1 MLGWG
6 SKTITRYESHQ
17 VQDRAHDT
25 ILKKISHD
33 PDMPN
38 SMEVKCF
45 MGMQNFVIRYFAASD
60 QIINLYKVKLT
71 KLMWYADALSY
82 KLRGYA
88 ITGLVYKALPMG
100 AVPVGH
106 ESIIDLKDVPC
117 EEIEINETNAY
128 HFVLTSA
135 IDFPTLSADD
145 QQILDK
151 VILRFGMMK
160 KEDLVEFMHQ
170 EKAYK
175 KTNLW
180 DVISFEYAAYL
191 QI

>member
-1 MLGWG
+1 
-6 SKTITRYESHQ
+6 
-17 VQDRAHDT
+17 
-25 ILKKISHD
+25 
-33 PDMPN
+33 
-38 SMEVKCF
+38 
-45 MGMQNFVIRYFAASD
+45 
-60 QIINLYKVKLT
+60 
-71 KLMWYADALSY
+71 MWYADALSY

-128 HFVLTSA
+128 HFVLKSA

-151 VILRFGMMK
+151 VIQRFGMMK

-175 KTNLW
+175 KLICGMLFHSNMRRIYKYNIASTLNAKPRFGASSIKTHAGSGVFLFF
-180 DVISFEYAAYL
+180 VFLIL
-191 QI
+191 QHIRWQHVTCHCCVDLLQFRTLLSDLP